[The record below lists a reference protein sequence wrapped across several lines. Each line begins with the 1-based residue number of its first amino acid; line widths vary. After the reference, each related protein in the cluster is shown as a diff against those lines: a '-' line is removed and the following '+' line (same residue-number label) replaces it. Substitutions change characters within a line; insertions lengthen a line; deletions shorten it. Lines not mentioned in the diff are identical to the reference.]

1 MNEFF
6 FLKKISQ
13 KTIAITGSNGFVSK
27 HVIDLLHTFQKKKNK
42 IIKINSDNTDYS
54 DLDQLVKKFKK
65 VDYVIH
71 LSSATGGIKYT
82 KENMS
87 DQFYITMLRDL
98 NIFEACKKAKV
109 SKIITLGNLHAYPI
123 KLKGAINESNIHQ
136 GLPNKTH
143 LGIGWAKRNLS
154 VMSEIFSKKSK
165 TKFIVLYSAN
175 AYGPGDSRDLNY
187 GHIIPTMI
195 LKCLKNINIELFG
208 GTNAV
213 REFIYVKDLASIIL
227 LSLVKIKKSC
237 YLNVGSGEKVTIKK
251 LISLISQLT
260 KFDKKIINLNKIKDN
275 SKRFCDNKLYN
286 KLIKYKIKYNLIS
299 GLKETI
305 DWYKIKNN

>member
-1 MNEFF
+1 MNDFS
-6 FLKKISQ
+6 FLKKIS
-13 KTIAITGSNGFVSK
+13 KKKIAITGSNGFVSK
-27 HVIDLLHTFQKKKNK
+27 HVIELLNKIQKNKNK
-42 IIKINSDNTDYS
+42 IIKINSNNTNYNN
-54 DLDQLVKKFKK
+54 LNELVKKFKK

-87 DQFYITMLRDL
+87 NQFYIAMLKDL
-98 NIFEACKKAKV
+98 NVFEACKKAKIK
-109 SKIITLGNLHAYPI
+109 KIITLGNLHAYPI
-123 KLKGAINESNIHQ
+123 KLKGAINEDKIHQ

-195 LKCLKNINIELFG
+195 LKCLKNKNIELFG
-208 GTNAV
+208 GTEAV
-213 REFIYVKDLASIIL
+213 REFIYVKDLATIIL
-227 LSLVKIKKSC
+227 LSLIKIDKSC
-237 YLNVGSGEKVTIKK
+237 YFNVGSGEKVTIKE
-251 LISLISQLT
+251 LITLIVKLT
-260 KFDKKIINLNKIKDN
+260 KFNKKVIYLNKIKDN
-275 SKRFCDNKLYN
+275 SKRFCDNKIYN

-305 DWYKIKNN
+305 SWYKTKSS

>member
-1 MNEFF
+1 MNEYL
-6 FLKKISQ
+6 FLKKIS
-13 KTIAITGSNGFVSK
+13 KKKIAITGSNGFVSK
-27 HVIDLLHTFQKKKNK
+27 HVIHLLSKIQEKKNK
-42 IIKINSDNTDYS
+42 IIKINSNNTDYS
-54 DLDQLVKKFKK
+54 DLNNLVKKFKK

-98 NIFEACKKAKV
+98 NVFEACKKAKV
-109 SKIITLGNLHAYPI
+109 KKIITLGNLHAYPI
-123 KLKGAINESNIHQ
+123 KLKGAISENKIHQ
-136 GLPNKTH
+136 GLPNRTH

-195 LKCLKNINIELFG
+195 LKCLKKENIQLFG

-227 LSLVKIKKSC
+227 LSLIKIDKSC
-237 YLNVGSGEKVTIKK
+237 YLNVGSGEKVSIKR
-251 LISLISQLT
+251 LISLISKLSN
-260 KFDKKIINLNKIKDN
+260 FDKKIINLNKIKDN
-275 SKRFCDNKLYN
+275 SKRFCDNKLYK
-286 KLIKYKIKYNLIS
+286 KLINYKVKYNLIS

-305 DWYKIKNN
+305 SWYKIKSN